1 MKISIPDISRQIY
14 QDEVLTT
21 LERDYKYLGPVWMS
35 QQMEWLNGVYTS
47 FKDHDKFLI
56 LIFLIKKTLDFYSRN
71 LVKLSF
77 DEFYSKDTVSIE
89 KFNIS
94 DVSKNLKIP
103 KESARR
109 KVLELE
115 KEKILIRK
123 KKEIIIDRSAFPY
136 VKPINSVIRISRFV
150 SLLSNSLAKDKIIS
164 KKFSSI
170 EVENCIKKNF
180 SIVWNLYYEMQISNL
195 QNWKKL
201 FLDLE
206 TWHIFGVCAVN
217 QSLQAKKLSIVD
229 TTEVF
234 FNNIYFA
241 NKKLKGI
248 NAMSISDITG
258 IPRATVVRKLNRLLK
273 NQYLK
278 VSKKKHYTLRAIK
291 MSNTLDIHKVVMKRL
306 SSFSSEIHNLLV
318 L

>member
-1 MKISIPDISRQIY
+1 
-14 QDEVLTT
+14 
-21 LERDYKYLGPVWMS
+21 
-35 QQMEWLNGVYTS
+35 
-47 FKDHDKFLI
+47 
-56 LIFLIKKTLDFYSRN
+56 
-71 LVKLSF
+71 
-77 DEFYSKDTVSIE
+77 
-89 KFNIS
+89 
-94 DVSKNLKIP
+94 
-103 KESARR
+103 
-109 KVLELE
+109 
-115 KEKILIRK
+115 
-123 KKEIIIDRSAFPY
+123 
-136 VKPINSVIRISRFV
+136 
-150 SLLSNSLAKDKIIS
+150 
-164 KKFSSI
+164 
-170 EVENCIKKNF
+170 
-180 SIVWNLYYEMQISNL
+180 MQINNL

-234 FNNIYFA
+234 FNNIYFD
-241 NKKLKGI
+241 NKKLRGI

-258 IPRATVVRKLNRLLK
+258 IPRATVVRKLNKLLK

-291 MSNTLDIHKVVMKRL
+291 MSNTLDIHKAVMKRL